1 MTKKE
6 VKQLYFWCNL
16 ALIIAAMILGLSFVA
31 QKAGM
36 EFVGPFT
43 FNTLR
48 FFIGSFCLIPVM
60 LFMNVRESLA
70 IRNESETSEWRMRQ
84 RSHARLAVQRGGK
97 WRSTAFGRLEPK
109 TYSNKVLVKAGVLA
123 GIVLF
128 FAFSINQYCMI
139 YASAGKAGFLTS
151 LYIVFVPLLAVS
163 LRQKISRNVV
173 TGLILALVGV
183 YLLCAKGGFSFEIW
197 DIFIII
203 SAFFFAVHILIVSYF
218 SKKVSPVKLSC
229 LQFMIAGILSL
240 PLMIMENP
248 QVSSI
253 VAGAK
258 PILFIGVIV
267 TGVAYTLQIFG
278 QKAMRPVVATLILSS
293 EAVFA
298 VLGGMFILGETL
310 SGREILGC
318 FVMIAAII
326 ISQIRRKTLS

>member
-1 MTKKE
+1 MTKRE

-48 FFIGSFCLIPVM
+48 FFIGSFYLVPVM
-60 LFMNVRESLA
+60 LFMNRV
-70 IRNESETSEWRMRQ
+70 
-84 RSHARLAVQRGGK
+84 
-97 WRSTAFGRLEPK
+97 EPK
-109 TYSNKVLVKAGVLA
+109 TYSNKVLMKAGVSA

-128 FAFSINQYCMI
+128 FAFSINQYCMM
-139 YASAGKAGFLTS
+139 YASAGKAGFLTA
-151 LYIVFVPLLAVS
+151 LYIIFVPVLAVF
-163 LRQKISRNVV
+163 LKQKISNNVFI
-173 TGLILALVGV
+173 GLDFALVGV
-183 YLLCAKGGFSFEIW
+183 YLLCAKGGFSFELW
-197 DIFIII
+197 DIFLVV
-203 SAFFFAVHILIVSYF
+203 SAFFFAVHILIVSHF

-229 LQFMIAGILSL
+229 LQFLTAGVLSL

-248 QVSSI
+248 QLSAI
-253 VAGAK
+253 IAGMK

-278 QKAMRPVVATLILSS
+278 QKATRPVVATLILSS

-310 SGREILGC
+310 GAREILGC
-318 FVMIAAII
+318 VVMVAAII
-326 ISQIRRKTLS
+326 ISQIRLKTLS

>member
-16 ALIIAAMILGLSFVA
+16 ALIVAAMILGLSFVA

-48 FFIGSFCLIPVM
+48 FLIGSFCLIPVV
-60 LFMNVRESLA
+60 LFMN
-70 IRNESETSEWRMRQ
+70 
-84 RSHARLAVQRGGK
+84 
-97 WRSTAFGRLEPK
+97 RLEPK
-109 TYSNKVLVKAGVLA
+109 TYSNKVLVKAGISA

-128 FAFSINQYCMI
+128 FAFSINQYSIM
-139 YASAGKAGFLTS
+139 YEDAGKAGFLTS
-151 LYIVFVPLLAVS
+151 LYIVFVPLLAVF
-163 LRQKISRNVV
+163 LRQKISGNVV
-173 TGLILALVGV
+173 IGLIFALIGV
-183 YLLCAKGGFSFEIW
+183 YLLCAKGGFSFAVW
-197 DIFIII
+197 DIFLII
-203 SAFFFAVHILIVSYF
+203 SAFFFAVHILIVSHF

>member
-16 ALIIAAMILGLSFVA
+16 ALIVAAMILGLSFVA

-60 LFMNVRESLA
+60 LFMN
-70 IRNESETSEWRMRQ
+70 
-84 RSHARLAVQRGGK
+84 
-97 WRSTAFGRLEPK
+97 RLEPK
-109 TYSNKVLVKAGVLA
+109 TYSNKVLVKAGISA

-128 FAFSINQYCMI
+128 FAFSINQYSIM
-139 YASAGKAGFLTS
+139 YEDAGKAGFLTS
-151 LYIVFVPLLAVS
+151 LYIVFVPLLAVF
-163 LRQKISRNVV
+163 LRQKISGNVV
-173 TGLILALVGV
+173 IGLIFALVGV
-183 YLLCAKGGFSFEIW
+183 YLLCAKGGFSFAVW
-197 DIFIII
+197 DIFLII
-203 SAFFFAVHILIVSYF
+203 SAFFFAVHILIVSHF

-278 QKAMRPVVATLILSS
+278 QKATRPVVATLILSS

-310 SGREILGC
+310 SGREIVGC
-318 FVMIAAII
+318 VVMILAIVV
-326 ISQIRRKTLS
+326 SQIRRKTLS

>member
-16 ALIIAAMILGLSFVA
+16 ALIVAAMILGLSFVA

-60 LFMNVRESLA
+60 LFMN
-70 IRNESETSEWRMRQ
+70 
-84 RSHARLAVQRGGK
+84 
-97 WRSTAFGRLEPK
+97 RLEPK
-109 TYSNKVLVKAGVLA
+109 TYSNKVLVKAGISA

-128 FAFSINQYCMI
+128 FAFSINQYSIM
-139 YASAGKAGFLTS
+139 YEDAGKAGFLTS
-151 LYIVFVPLLAVS
+151 LYIVFVPLLAVF
-163 LRQKISRNVV
+163 LRQKISGNVV
-173 TGLILALVGV
+173 IGLIFALIGV
-183 YLLCAKGGFSFEIW
+183 YLLCAKGGFSFAVW
-197 DIFIII
+197 DIFLII
-203 SAFFFAVHILIVSYF
+203 SAFFFAVHILIVSHF

-310 SGREILGC
+310 SCREILGC

-326 ISQIRRKTLS
+326 ISQIRCKTLS

>member
-1 MTKKE
+1 MTKRE

-60 LFMNVRESLA
+60 LFMNR
-70 IRNESETSEWRMRQ
+70 
-84 RSHARLAVQRGGK
+84 VQ
-97 WRSTAFGRLEPK
+97 PK
-109 TYSNKVLVKAGVLA
+109 TYSNKVLMKAGVSA

-128 FAFSINQYCMI
+128 FAFSINQYCMM
-139 YASAGKAGFLTS
+139 YASAGKAGFLTA
-151 LYIVFVPLLAVS
+151 LYIIFVPVLAVF
-163 LRQKISRNVV
+163 LKQKISNNVFI
-173 TGLILALVGV
+173 GLVFALVGV
-183 YLLCAKGGFSFEIW
+183 YLLCAKGGFSFELW
-197 DIFIII
+197 DIFLVV
-203 SAFFFAVHILIVSYF
+203 SAFFFAVHILIVSHF

-229 LQFMIAGILSL
+229 LQFLTAGVLSL

-248 QVSSI
+248 QLSAI
-253 VAGAK
+253 IAGMK

-278 QKAMRPVVATLILSS
+278 QKATKPVVATLILSS

-310 SGREILGC
+310 GAREILGC
-318 FVMIAAII
+318 VVMVAAII
-326 ISQIRRKTLS
+326 ISQMRRSPLS

>member
-1 MTKKE
+1 MTKRE

-48 FFIGSFCLIPVM
+48 FFIGSFCLVPVM
-60 LFMNVRESLA
+60 LFMNRV
-70 IRNESETSEWRMRQ
+70 
-84 RSHARLAVQRGGK
+84 
-97 WRSTAFGRLEPK
+97 EPK
-109 TYSNKVLVKAGVLA
+109 TYSNKVLMKAGVSA

-128 FAFSINQYCMI
+128 FAFSINQYCMM
-139 YASAGKAGFLTS
+139 YASAGKAGFLTA
-151 LYIVFVPLLAVS
+151 LYIIFVPVLAVF
-163 LRQKISRNVV
+163 LKQKISNNVFI
-173 TGLILALVGV
+173 GLVFALVGV
-183 YLLCAKGGFSFEIW
+183 YLLCAKGGFSFELW
-197 DIFIII
+197 DIFLVV
-203 SAFFFAVHILIVSYF
+203 SAFFFAVHILIVSHF

-229 LQFMIAGILSL
+229 LQFLTAGVLSL

-248 QVSSI
+248 QLSAI
-253 VAGAK
+253 IAGMK

-278 QKAMRPVVATLILSS
+278 QKATRPVVATLILSS

-310 SGREILGC
+310 GAREILGC
-318 FVMIAAII
+318 VVMVAAII
-326 ISQIRRKTLS
+326 ISQMRRKTLS

>member
-16 ALIIAAMILGLSFVA
+16 ALIVAAMILGLSFVA

-60 LFMNVRESLA
+60 LFMN
-70 IRNESETSEWRMRQ
+70 
-84 RSHARLAVQRGGK
+84 
-97 WRSTAFGRLEPK
+97 RLEPK
-109 TYSNKVLVKAGVLA
+109 TYSNKVLVKAGISA

-128 FAFSINQYCMI
+128 FAFSINQYSIM
-139 YASAGKAGFLTS
+139 YEDAGKAGFLTS
-151 LYIVFVPLLAVS
+151 LYIVFVPLLAVF
-163 LRQKISRNVV
+163 LRQKISGNVV
-173 TGLILALVGV
+173 IGLIFALIGV
-183 YLLCAKGGFSFEIW
+183 YLLCAKGGFSFAVW
-197 DIFIII
+197 DIFLII
-203 SAFFFAVHILIVSYF
+203 SAFFFAVHILIVSHF

-278 QKAMRPVVATLILSS
+278 QKAKRPVVATLILSS

-318 FVMIAAII
+318 VVMIAAII

>member
-16 ALIIAAMILGLSFVA
+16 ALIVAAMILGLSFVA

-60 LFMNVRESLA
+60 LFMN
-70 IRNESETSEWRMRQ
+70 
-84 RSHARLAVQRGGK
+84 
-97 WRSTAFGRLEPK
+97 RLEPK
-109 TYSNKVLVKAGVLA
+109 TYSNKVLVKAGISA

-128 FAFSINQYCMI
+128 FAFSINQYSIM
-139 YASAGKAGFLTS
+139 YEDAGKAGFLTS
-151 LYIVFVPLLAVS
+151 LYIVFVPLLAVF
-163 LRQKISRNVV
+163 LRQKISGNVV
-173 TGLILALVGV
+173 IGLIFALIGV
-183 YLLCAKGGFSFEIW
+183 YLLCAKGGFSFAVW
-197 DIFIII
+197 DIFLII
-203 SAFFFAVHILIVSYF
+203 SAFFFAVHILIVSHF

>member
-16 ALIIAAMILGLSFVA
+16 ALIVAAMILGLSFVA

-60 LFMNVRESLA
+60 LFMN
-70 IRNESETSEWRMRQ
+70 
-84 RSHARLAVQRGGK
+84 
-97 WRSTAFGRLEPK
+97 RLEPK

-163 LRQKISRNVV
+163 LRQKISGNVV
-173 TGLILALVGV
+173 IGLIFALIGV

-278 QKAMRPVVATLILSS
+278 QKATRPVVATLILSS

-310 SGREILGC
+310 SGREIVGC
-318 FVMIAAII
+318 VVMILAIVV
-326 ISQIRRKTLS
+326 SQIRRKTLS